1 MSTIKSVADGQP
13 SRNYLIYLLLAAIAF
28 AVFGNVITGEF
39 LYDDFTLIVAN
50 EFTKSFSH
58 FADWFTSGSTTGAGR
73 ELGDLWRPI
82 PSMTYTLLYTIF
94 GLSPAAHH
102 VTNILLH
109 SVNGYLVYRLL
120 GKFSFKKP
128 WSILAAVIFLIHPV
142 QTESVSYISG
152 LPDVLSTTFILLGLN
167 AYAEISDNQKK
178 QFTKT
183 VGFFLLAI
191 MTKESSVIFFPL
203 AFLTDIFN
211 WRDYGWQEKK
221 FRKKCLTILGV
232 TMVIFLIL
240 KFTALDFNKD
250 VGIIYEENPYTE
262 HLYVRLITFV
272 SILVEYLKLIFYPVH
287 LYMDKGQ
294 KFFTTLLT
302 PQGIAGIAVIATL
315 FIGAYK
321 SFKKNRVFMLGAL
334 WFLVALIPVSGL
346 VIGNAIYF
354 EHWLYIPII
363 GILIIIFGLLQTVQ
377 NSKTRDIIIAV
388 LLLTAP
394 LLSYRTILRN
404 RDYASAET
412 FFNHE
417 LKYASSQAKV
427 YHQLGMSYIQT
438 ENYMDAI
445 RNLKAS
451 VLIDSSKADPHFN
464 LCLAYYLNRQ
474 LTPAIEECRYALLID
489 PNHKSALMT
498 LYNIAVITN
507 QTDLA
512 IELAQ
517 KLRALGVT
525 KTAD

>member
-1 MSTIKSVADGQP
+1 MKILNKIAGNDFYV
-13 SRNYLIYLLLAAIAF
+13 YLLF
-28 AVFGNVITGEF
+28 ASVTFIVFGNAITGEF
-39 LYDDFTLIVAN
+39 LYDDYTLIVAN

-73 ELGDLWRPI
+73 TLGDLWRPI
-82 PSMTYTLLYTIF
+82 PSMVYTLLYTIF
-94 GLSPAAHH
+94 GLSSAAHH
-102 VTNILLH
+102 ITNILLH
-109 SVNGYLVYRLL
+109 SINGLLVYKLL
-120 GKFSFKKP
+120 EKFSLTKP

-142 QTESVSYISG
+142 QAESVSYISG
-152 LPDVLSTTFILLGLN
+152 LPDVLSATFILLGLN
-167 AYAEISDNQKK
+167 AYAEISDNRKK

-183 VGFFLLAI
+183 VVFFLLAL

-203 AFLTDIFN
+203 AFLADIFN
-211 WRDYGWQEKK
+211 WRNYGWQEKN

-240 KFTALDFNKD
+240 KFTVLDFNKD

-272 SILVEYLKLIFYPVH
+272 SVLVEYLKLIFYPVH

-302 PQGIAGIAVIATL
+302 PQGIAGMAVIATL

-354 EHWLYIPII
+354 EHWLYIPIV
-363 GILIIIFGLLQTVQ
+363 GILIIIFGPLQAVQ
-377 NSKTRDIIIAV
+377 NSKTRNIIIAV

-412 FFNHE
+412 FFSHE
-417 LKYASSQAKV
+417 LKYTESPAKV
-427 YHQLGMSYIQT
+427 HLQLGMSYLQNNKYP
-438 ENYMDAI
+438 EAI
-445 RNLKAS
+445 NELKTS
-451 VLIDSSKADPHFN
+451 VSLDPSKTDPHFN
-464 LCLAYYLNRQ
+464 LCLAYYLTKQ
-474 LTPAIEECRYALLID
+474 LSPAVAECRYVLTLD
-489 PNHKSALMT
+489 PNHKNALMT